1 MIFHSWL
8 NRFLAFNCSLLH
20 VCKIK
25 YMYLPTG
32 LKSSAMDYRY
42 LMVFAENTTMHLQN
56 SLTLKLLNP
65 KAVDLAIAI
74 VLITN

>member
-1 MIFHSWL
+1 
-8 NRFLAFNCSLLH
+8 
-20 VCKIK
+20 
-25 YMYLPTG
+25 MYLPTG

-42 LMVFAENTTMHLQN
+42 LMVFAENTTLHLQN
-56 SLTLKLLNP
+56 SLTLKLLDS